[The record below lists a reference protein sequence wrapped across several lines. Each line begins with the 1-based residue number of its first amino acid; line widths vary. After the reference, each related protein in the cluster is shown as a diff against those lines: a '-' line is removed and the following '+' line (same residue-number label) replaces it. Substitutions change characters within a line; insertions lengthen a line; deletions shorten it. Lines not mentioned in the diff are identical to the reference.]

1 MKQPG
6 LHRRV
11 PTFIKTNIVGEVYL
25 MEKLSIWKDARLAP
39 VDAMELREFHFF
51 HTRLAKDNIYPCDIT
66 PRKDMAGGFLAKDS

>member
-11 PTFIKTNIVGEVYL
+11 PTFIKTNIVGEVYF

-51 HTRLAKDNIYPCDIT
+51 TLDLPRTIYT
-66 PRKDMAGGFLAKDS
+66 PVTSHQERTWQVDF

>member
-11 PTFIKTNIVGEVYL
+11 PTFIKTNIVGEVYF
-25 MEKLSIWKDARLAP
+25 MEKLSLERCSFSTCGCNGIEGIP
-39 VDAMELREFHFF
+39 FF